1 MTLKEADEIISEAKL
16 FGWCWVVLNA
26 ECYAMTPTAMAGF
39 WIRNAH
45 MTRGEKCPR
54 GATAEEIVRYSGT
67 WQRSRRLA
75 AGGMVGE

>member
-1 MTLKEADEIISEAKL
+1 
-16 FGWCWVVLNA
+16 
-26 ECYAMTPTAMAGF
+26 MAGF